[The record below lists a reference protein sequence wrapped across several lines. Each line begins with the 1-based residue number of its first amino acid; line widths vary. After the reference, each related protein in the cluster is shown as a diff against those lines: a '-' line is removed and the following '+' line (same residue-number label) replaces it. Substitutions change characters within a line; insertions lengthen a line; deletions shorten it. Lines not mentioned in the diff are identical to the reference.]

1 MKKFLTL
8 MMAVSCSMMLTAAKV
23 NKFFNLTVN
32 GKSRTYLLYVPNNVK
47 ASAST
52 VAAFPTVV

>member
-1 MKKFLTL
+1 